1 MQLLFILIALKI
13 YFENPE
19 SINGGI
25 LISVGGKPL
34 G

>member
-1 MQLLFILIALKI
+1 LLFILVALEI
-13 YFENPE
+13 YFEIPE

-25 LISVGGKPL
+25 LIAVGGKPL